1 MVRLPGNRS
10 YALLLLAGCAAV
22 VLSYVLAC
30 VVIDPYGVFDLFA
43 FSRNNPER
51 SLRYAKT
58 AYIAE
63 HCSEYRGILFGN
75 SRSLQFSERDLQ
87 TYFEEPVF
95 NFSVQADALPGIEE
109 KLDWLLPR
117 CPFKDAILVVDAQM
131 LLSRPLDQGLFLREH
146 YLVSDTSRLEFFA
159 PFLMVPPKIV
169 IKTGLELLRTA
180 FTAPP
185 PGAKP
190 ELVADRAVRTGILP
204 VQRACYAP
212 DPANPRAYRANLA
225 AFHRV
230 LDRLKA
236 AGRSVRVIVAPLNQ
250 NLLARFDY
258 RAVADAVSDV
268 VASAGGAAVFTGYNA
283 LALDDDLYMDVGHFN
298 GATAGLL
305 LQIASTHERRGPLM
319 GWYGAKEAGAL
330 RDLLIANGE
339 QRAAA
344 CGVVAPPAPATSR
357 PSEVSAQ
364 FLAQ

>member
-1 MVRLPGNRS
+1 MPGNRS

-30 VVIDPYGVFDLFA
+30 IVIDPYGVFNLFA
-43 FSRNNPER
+43 FSQHNPER

-63 HCSEYRGILFGN
+63 HCGEYRGILFGN

-131 LLSRPLDQGLFLREH
+131 LLARPLDQGLFLREH
-146 YLVSDTSRLEFFA
+146 YLVSDSNRLEFFA

-169 IKTGLELLRTA
+169 IKTGLELLQGA
-180 FTAPP
+180 LTAPP
-185 PGAKP
+185 PGSRP
-190 ELVADRAVRTGILP
+190 ELVADAAVRTGILP

-212 DPANPRAYRANLA
+212 DPVNLGVYRANLA
-225 AFHRV
+225 AFQQV
-230 LDRLKA
+230 IERLKA

-268 VASAGGAAVFTGYNA
+268 VATAGGAAVFTGYNA

-298 GATAGLL
+298 GATAALL
-305 LQIASTHERRGPLM
+305 LQIASTRERRAPLM
-319 GWYGAKEAGAL
+319 GWYSGAEAAEL

-339 QRAAA
+339 RRAAA
-344 CGVVAPPAPATSR
+344 CGTLMPPGPRAPR
-357 PSEVSAQ
+357 PSAVSAQ